1 MRVVEKS
8 VEKSLFMFHRDCK
21 KIFNESGLTFDIE
34 VFGRVRKHKNNA
46 LSLFRTQNPFPPGGV
61 VFFGQLF

>member
-46 LSLFRTQNPFPPGGV
+46 LSFFRT
-61 VFFGQLF
+61 